1 MEFDYS
7 RLRGK
12 IREKCGTETTFA
24 RAMGLSITSMS
35 KKLNA
40 KTMFTQDEMFLA
52 CSILGVDV
60 GDIPLYFF
68 APKAKQGLAI

>member
-12 IREKCGTETTFA
+12 IREKCGTETAFA
-24 RAMGLSITSMS
+24 QAMSLSITSMS

-40 KTMFTQDEMFLA
+40 KTMFTQDEMFMA
-52 CSILGVDV
+52 CAILGIDV
-60 GDIPLYFF
+60 GEIPLYFF
-68 APKAKQGLAI
+68 APKVKQGLTV